1 MPADYEKI
9 RDENYEY
16 YGSGFG
22 EWGKDL
28 LANMY
33 AERNHFIFE
42 LLQNAEDAIGR
53 RGQSWDGEKSVS
65 VHLKPNRLEVSHYGD
80 PFNESDVEG
89 ICGIGKSTKSQDLTE
104 IGRFGIGFKSVYA
117 FTDRP
122 EIHSGDEHFAI
133 ESHVLPR
140 TIDPVGEDRDAT
152 TFVLPLNSQRAS
164 LHHEEIASGLER
176 IGVRTMLFLR
186 NIDEVSWK
194 VEGRDYGSYLRETRD
209 QGDLARFVHILGSKT
224 DIAGVEREHFEQW
237 LVFSREVENEG
248 RPAGSVEIAFSLSE
262 DGKSV
267 LPIPESKLV
276 VFFPTREET
285 SFGFLVQGPYRTTPS
300 RETVPDND
308 EWNQLL
314 VQETALLLSDA
325 LRWLRDKGMMNVAA
339 LRCLPLERRNV
350 MFDSL
355 FETTRATLKSEPLL
369 PRHHDGYVSGDQ
381 ALMGRTAAIR
391 ELFTSEQIT
400 EIQRST
406 RELAWLGDLVTQ
418 DTVVSEYLQNHL
430 EIREIRPE
438 TIIPGLTRRFLM
450 MQSDEWVQRLYE
462 FLATQRAWMPRLA
475 SIPLIRLRDGNHV
488 VANEDGT
495 PQAYLP
501 SSFETGFPT
510 VKSTVCD
517 SSEALRFLE
526 SLGVKT
532 PHLVDAVVA
541 NVIPKYQNEGKT
553 SGTEYQYDVTR
564 ILAAY
569 TSTDSYEQ
577 RNRLVG
583 ALSRTAWVAAI
594 PVTGGSRFFAK
605 PGGVYLAIDELKSLF
620 AGVEGVF
627 FVDDAIDCLQQCEM
641 IKLLKMCGA
650 SDGLKPLKFENR
662 ARFSRSERLEMRR
675 PVFRDNGDVK
685 QEKIEDVNVHALGI
699 VLQKLETQPPTAQQR
714 QSALIWRAIG
724 RLNRSDFYGQYSW
737 FHYSPRSCRF
747 DAAFV
752 KLLKETPW
760 IPADNGSLRL
770 PSEVDF
776 EELGW
781 LADEFL
787 LSKIKFEI
795 SEIENVAKTIGAPPS
810 LLRKILRQIETGE
823 LTEDEWDR
831 RYPQKSVARDV
842 PDNATTVDVVQRDTG
857 EPVAFEKLFRGAMT
871 STPTESMRRPVI
883 MPSGGPKTAESAAQ
897 DTRRAVREGRTGRR
911 VTREVSRF
919 EPSTQYKNSGARYKE
934 MLLGDYNQRCQI
946 CGSTFQ
952 TRSGDLQTFADHVV
966 DPSEGDGTNHFGNLM
981 SLCGWHFALISYGQW
996 ILLDPITEE
1005 PIAGIRDGND
1015 AGGILELLL
1024 KSEREIDNDGNE
1036 FITLPV
1042 KFWNVYPN
1050 WSADT
1055 EDVDAAIRF
1064 SIPHREYLA
1073 GLLKA

>member
-9 RDENYEY
+9 RDENSEY
-16 YGSGFG
+16 YGRGFG
-22 EWGKDL
+22 VWGKRL
-28 LANMY
+28 LPNMY

-42 LLQNAEDAIGR
+42 LLQNAEDAISR

-65 VHLKPNRLEVSHYGD
+65 FHLKPDRLEVSHYGD

-89 ICGIGKSTKSQDLTE
+89 ICGVGESTKSKDLTE

-133 ESHVLPR
+133 ESYVLPR
-140 TIDPVGEDRDAT
+140 TIEPVEEDRDAT
-152 TFVLPLNSQRAS
+152 TFVLPLNSQLVA
-164 LHHEEIASGLER
+164 LHHQEIASGLER

-186 NIDEVSWK
+186 NIDEVRWK
-194 VEGRDYGSYLRETRD
+194 VEGCDFGSYLRDTRD
-209 QGDLARFVHILGSKT
+209 QSELSRVVQILGSKT
-224 DIAGVEREHFEQW
+224 DTTGVEREYFEQW
-237 LVFSREVENEG
+237 LVFSRQVELEG
-248 RPAGSVEIAFSLSE
+248 RPAGNVEIAFSLCE
-262 DGKSV
+262 DGKSIS
-267 LPIPESKLV
+267 PIPESKLV

-300 RETVPDND
+300 RETVPEND
-308 EWNQLL
+308 EWNQHL

-339 LRCLPLERRNV
+339 LRCLPLERRSV

-391 ELFTSEQIT
+391 ELFSSEQIT

-438 TIIPGLTRRFLM
+438 TIISRLTRRFLM

-462 FLATQRAWMPRLA
+462 FLGTQRAWMHRLA
-475 SIPLIRLRDGNHV
+475 SIPLIRLRNDNHV

-553 SGTEYQYDVTR
+553 SETEYQCDVTR

-594 PVTGGSRFFAK
+594 PVAGGSRIFAK
-605 PGGVYLAIDELKSLF
+605 PGEVYLAIDELKSLF

-627 FVDDAIDCLQQCEM
+627 FVDDAIDCLRQCEM

-650 SDGLKPLKFENR
+650 SDGLKPLKFEDR
-662 ARFSRSERLEMRR
+662 RRFAPSERFQMRR
-675 PVFRDNGDVK
+675 PVFRDRGDVK

-781 LADEFL
+781 QADEFL
-787 LSKIKFEI
+787 QSKIKFKP
-795 SEIENVAKTIGAPPS
+795 SEIKMLAQKLDFELDVLELLKRRDLTTMSRLREFGIVDERIDIEADSTEENEHP
-810 LLRKILRQIETGE
+810 
-823 LTEDEWDR
+823 
-831 RYPQKSVARDV
+831 
-842 PDNATTVDVVQRDTG
+842 
-857 EPVAFEKLFRGAMT
+857 
-871 STPTESMRRPVI
+871 TPTESFAKKLFEMQADEVVQSPDQPI
-883 MPSGGPKTAESAAQ
+883 ILPAGGPKTDAAARSNAVQSSQIGRSGVKRRVAVSRWVPTDAADSLAERFRLMV
-897 DTRRAVREGRTGRR
+897 DGDYGRR
-911 VTREVSRF
+911 C
-919 EPSTQYKNSGARYKE
+919 QLCGNSFSKTDGELQGFVVHIVPPNEDNRA
-934 MLLGDYNQRCQI
+934 NN
-946 CGSTFQ
+946 F
-952 TRSGDLQTFADHVV
+952 GDLIGV
-966 DPSEGDGTNHFGNLM
+966 
-981 SLCGWHFALISYGQW
+981 CGWHYALMKFGQW
-996 ILLDPITEE
+996 GFDFPVTGRSNGESPRIDSWQRLRGDIVSAQEDQDESGNPFVAIPICFFNVFDEWEPRPKTIKTE
-1005 PIAGIRDGND
+1005 IR
-1015 AGGILELLL
+1015 
-1024 KSEREIDNDGNE
+1024 
-1036 FITLPV
+1036 
-1042 KFWNVYPN
+1042 Y
-1050 WSADT
+1050 
-1055 EDVDAAIRF
+1055 
-1064 SIPHREYLA
+1064 SIPHWKHLRE
-1073 GLLKA
+1073 LLTI